1 MVCRACCGRWCGWS
15 LRAASPKKLEK
26 GAIVAR
32 LTPAVTPQASTAA
45 PMKIK
50 MVAILVKRD
59 GCVKEVIGQKR

>member
-1 MVCRACCGRWCGWS
+1 
-15 LRAASPKKLEK
+15 
-26 GAIVAR
+26 VAR

-59 GCVKEVIGQKR
+59 GCVKEVICQKR